1 VVTLGGVS
9 HVAPLPAAGEVF
21 LDARGSGRALRVSWH
36 RLGPVENDLV
46 VLSLWRGGTCT
57 ATFRLP
63 VEDVPD
69 LVSALQEGLSAAFRD
84 ASGEGMA
91 PTA

>member
-1 VVTLGGVS
+1 MS

-21 LDARGSGRALRVSWH
+21 IDARGSGRALRVSWH
-36 RLGPVENDLV
+36 RLGPVGNDLV

-69 LVSALQEGLSAAFRD
+69 LVAALQEGLSAASRGRP
-84 ASGEGMA
+84 AKGWRRPPE
-91 PTA
+91 